1 MVTLLIF
8 FLVAM
13 VMFSILLAIAL
24 FIKTAMILLPWT
36 MLATGLGSLAA
47 YLVGAKANLPPNSRP
62 LVGGGTALVLVLV
75 LGHAGVAIIPPK
87 VPPRQNNNFDLV
99 QPKHADLAGLT
110 PIHLGV
116 SAVIGA
122 VGVAMILGSTNPKR
136 LILEL
141 DDDPVT
147 PDQSRRA
154 HE

>member
-1 MVTLLIF
+1 MDE
-8 FLVAM
+8 
-13 VMFSILLAIAL
+13 
-24 FIKTAMILLPWT
+24 
-36 MLATGLGSLAA
+36 
-47 YLVGAKANLPPNSRP
+47 
-62 LVGGGTALVLVLV
+62 
-75 LGHAGVAIIPPK
+75 
-87 VPPRQNNNFDLV
+87 NNNFDLV